1 MKDKTLINKLIKE
14 VPSAPGI
21 YIDKYKVIPDQ
32 IQPFKLGIRQQ
43 VRNQMD
49 EFVIGK
55 IDRMTRL
62 EYNHRM
68 ICETIKTRVSQALF
82 DPVSYSEGYA
92 VGYKSWLQC
101 RILHEGISNSLSP
114 IDVELSMALREKAV
128 KNASG

>member
-55 IDRMTRL
+55 IDRMTSL
-62 EYNHRM
+62 
-68 ICETIKTRVSQALF
+68 
-82 DPVSYSEGYA
+82 
-92 VGYKSWLQC
+92 
-101 RILHEGISNSLSP
+101 GI
-114 IDVELSMALREKAV
+114 
-128 KNASG
+128 